1 MRRGWGRERVY
12 VRSRPHARTGAE
24 PEATFGGGPHALSSG
39 PCRRRR
45 PPTLTCPL
53 CAGTSFQTAEERT
66 DGRWGLTTHVK
77 LLLICDRCRYV
88 LTFYD
93 TNSIFDFD

>member
-1 MRRGWGRERVY
+1 MPAPIQPSASA
-12 VRSRPHARTGAE
+12 VRAIVRAMST
-24 PEATFGGGPHALSSG
+24 
-39 PCRRRR
+39 
-45 PPTLTCPL
+45 PTLTCPL
-53 CAGTSFQTAEERT
+53 CAGTSFQSEQERT

-77 LLLICDRCRYV
+77 LLLICDECRYV